1 LTKCSG
7 LLREP
12 ALAQQLG
19 CDVESAREAL
29 AGLDRDALAAVGLGS
44 RLDAPPI
51 PILEGDIPMKP
62 TIKAVLRDRLPL
74 TPAAKGALR
83 TSRRAMTRN
92 DRVGAQH
99 AVLTALLELQPPDP
113 AATLFSALG
122 VDRGAVRARIA
133 PQADAA

>member
-1 LTKCSG
+1 M
-7 LLREP
+7 
-12 ALAQQLG
+12 
-19 CDVESAREAL
+19 ESAREAL

>member
-1 LTKCSG
+1 
-7 LLREP
+7 
-12 ALAQQLG
+12 
-19 CDVESAREAL
+19 
-29 AGLDRDALAAVGLGS
+29 
-44 RLDAPPI
+44 
-51 PILEGDIPMKP
+51 MKP

-99 AVLTALLELQPPDP
+99 AVLTALLDLQPPDH

-133 PQADAA
+133 PQADAAWSRPSSPRRGALGDTGRGRSHVVSTQPQA